1 MIAAYDARNK
11 RSFEEHAGIRGAMVL
26 RISFTTLRQVESHV
40 R

>member
-1 MIAAYDARNK
+1 MIAANYARNK
-11 RSFEEHAGIRGAMVL
+11 RGFEEHAGIRTAFVL